1 MKNTVNNLFTIVHPY
16 SNPNKDFSITI
27 NYPIWITDDVYVA
40 KVEAKRVLLEMVDT
54 YPKLI
59 LAYSGGTDSTFILC
73 CIRDLVQEGKLK
85 SDTIEI
91 VQGTFNANGIPLT
104 ADRKRATLFARSL
117 GFDPRIH
124 EFDINERWLEAQQFH
139 YDFCLSGPEGLVD
152 IFQTLWASDQ
162 DGQVIRSL
170 PFNRRYGLNYN
181 EDVFR
186 YPYHRCLWDL
196 HNQVNLSSWDN
207 KIFSSF
213 ITPFHLF
220 APNVDRSPFEE
231 AEKYESTSYPVDAD
245 GTSLNSKFSGDGM
258 ALLDKYFDKW
268 IIYFQCYPEMT
279 RILGKFLTIDWSL
292 WHHHSRKLEP
302 SYEYMRD
309 FRRELILHSKF
320 KFAEIKFPDGRPL
333 TKKDLVN
340 YEQYF

>member
-27 NYPIWITDDVYVA
+27 NHPIWITNDAYVA

-59 LAYSGGTDSTFILC
+59 LAYSGGTDSGFALC

-91 VQGTFNANGIPLT
+91 VQGVFNANGKPLT

-152 IFQTLWASDQ
+152 VFQTLWASDQ
-162 DGQVIRSL
+162 DGHVIRSL
-170 PFNRRYGLNYN
+170 HSYRFGLNYD
-181 EDVFR
+181 EDGFR
-186 YPYHRCLWDL
+186 MPSFRVLWDL
-196 HNQVNLSSWDN
+196 PNNQVNMSSWDN

-213 ITPFHLF
+213 ITPFKLS
-220 APNVDRSPFEE
+220 APNADRSPFEE
-231 AEKYESTSYPVDAD
+231 AEKYESTSCPVDAN
-245 GTSLNSKFSGDGM
+245 GKPINSKFNRDGM
-258 ALLDKYFDKW
+258 ALIERYLNKW
-268 IIYFQCYPEMT
+268 MIYFQCYPEMT
-279 RILGKFLTIDWSL
+279 RILGKFFTIDWSL
-292 WHHHSRKLEP
+292 WHHHSRELER
-302 SYEYMRD
+302 YEYMRD
-309 FRRELILHSKF
+309 FIRELILHSKF